1 MASLFGCT
9 SSIFSFILFLVFAP
23 IFLVLWLLF
32 TITGIGPLLN
42 VFYSRRD
49 KALLDALI
57 KPSASP
63 EGRDG
68 LAAATGGGS
77 GQSHDE
83 GIGVRGRCM
92 ISSMCLCDG
101 FPLCPGHVQGRLWWR
116 RSRSRATSW
125 P

>member
-1 MASLFGCT
+1 MASLLGCT

-42 VFYSRRD
+42 LFYSRRD

-57 KPSASP
+57 KPSAS
-63 EGRDG
+63 EGKDG

-77 GQSHDE
+77 GQS
-83 GIGVRGRCM
+83 V
-92 ISSMCLCDG
+92 S
-101 FPLCPGHVQGRLWWR
+101 
-116 RSRSRATSW
+116 
-125 P
+125 